1 MDTRLRTL
9 LHDLATEMPVDI
21 EGTGPKTLRRARRRR
36 VLTGGAGAAIAVALV
51 VVMSTSALRFGDEPT
66 VTPGVTGPN
75 PSATFEGLWP
85 ETNPEALAE
94 TQAAVLEGHDPLQA
108 SPEGIASL
116 LAVNVLGWEPGDDQ
130 VDNVDV
136 HGSQAEV
143 VISNQTFADAVPP
156 VTIEA
161 RQLGRTGPSGVWSVV
176 DVSTPLI
183 RLDPVA
189 ETAPGVIGIS
199 GSVTDRYDGAPVI
212 EANVF
217 DGPKPEP
224 SLGSARYVQTDRTF
238 AFEIHVSPT
247 PDGRATLLLTMPD
260 AVGASLGAVMVP
272 VPTPVGEPA
281 PPQGPNLEGVPP
293 DVAVTAQRIYDAAI
307 AGDVDALAPL
317 LDPNTF
323 AYNFDDGSDPI
334 PTWRKEPSVLD
345 PMAAVLELPAAEPRT
360 IQGYGT
366 LTIWPYLIDSD
377 FDALTRREA
386 DDLKALGYSAADIQ
400 LMVEGGNGY
409 QGPRLAIDETGLWR
423 SFTTMGE

>member
-1 MDTRLRTL
+1 VIGNRT
-9 LHDLATEMPVDI
+9 
-21 EGTGPKTLRRARRRR
+21 
-36 VLTGGAGAAIAVALV
+36 
-51 VVMSTSALRFGDEPT
+51 FGDP
-66 VTPGVTGPN
+66 
-75 PSATFEGLWP
+75 
-85 ETNPEALAE
+85 
-94 TQAAVLEGHDPLQA
+94 
-108 SPEGIASL
+108 
-116 LAVNVLGWEPGDDQ
+116 
-130 VDNVDV
+130 
-136 HGSQAEV
+136 
-143 VISNQTFADAVPP
+143 VPP

-161 RQLGRTGPSGVWSVV
+161 RQLGRNGPRGVWSVV
-176 DVSTPLI
+176 DVSTSLI

-189 ETAPGVIGIS
+189 EIAPGVIGIS
-199 GSVTDRYDGAPVI
+199 GSVADRYDGAPLM

-224 SLGSARYVQTDRTF
+224 SLGSARYELTDRTF

-272 VPTPVGEPA
+272 VPTQVGEPA
-281 PPQGPNLEGVPP
+281 PPRGPNLEGVPP
-293 DVAVTAQRIYDAAI
+293 DVAVTAQRVYDAAL

-323 AYNFDDGSDPI
+323 AFNFDDGSDPI
-334 PTWRKEPSVLD
+334 PAWRADPSVLD
-345 PMAAVLELPAAEPRT
+345 LMAAVLQLPAAEPRT

-377 FDALTRREA
+377 FDTLTKREA
-386 DDLKALGYSAADIQ
+386 DDLQGLGYSTADIQ
-400 LMVEGGNGY
+400 LMIDGGNGY

>member
-1 MDTRLRTL
+1 MMDTRLRTL
-9 LHDLATEMPVDI
+9 LHDLATEMPIDV
-21 EGTGPKTLRRARRRR
+21 EGSAPRTLRRARGRR
-36 VLTGGAGAAIAVALV
+36 VLTAGAGVAIAVALV
-51 VVMSTSALRFGDEPT
+51 VVSVSALRFGDAPT
-66 VTPGVTGPN
+66 VTPAVPGPN
-75 PSATFEGLWP
+75 PSAPFQGLWP
-85 ETNPEALAE
+85 ETDAEALAE
-94 TQAAVLEGHDPLQA
+94 TQAAVEDGHYPLQA

-116 LAVNVLGWEPGDDQ
+116 LAVNVLGWQPGDDQ
-130 VDNVDV
+130 ADNVNV
-136 HGSQAEV
+136 SGSEAEV
-143 VISNQTFADAVPP
+143 VISNQTFADSVPP
-156 VTIEA
+156 VTVEA
-161 RQLGRTGPSGVWSVV
+161 RQLGRTGPRGVWSVV

-189 ETAPGVIGIS
+189 EIAPGVIGIS
-199 GSVTDRYDGAPVI
+199 GSVTDRYDGAPAMA
-212 EANVF
+212 ANVF

-224 SLGSARYVQTDRTF
+224 SLGSAWFVQTDRTF

-307 AGDVDALAPL
+307 AGEVDALAPL

-334 PTWRKEPSVLD
+334 PTWREEPSVLD
-345 PMAAVLELPAAEPRT
+345 LMAAVLELPAAEPRT
-360 IQGYGT
+360 IRGYGT

-377 FDALTRREA
+377 FDALTQREA

>member
-1 MDTRLRTL
+1 METRLRTL
-9 LHDLATEMPVDI
+9 LHELATKMPVDVQ
-21 EGTGPKTLRRARRRR
+21 GTAPKTVRRARGRRL
-36 VLTGGAGAAIAVALV
+36 VNASAGVAIAVAIV
-51 VVMSTSALRFGDEPT
+51 VVSASALPFGDEPT
-66 VTPGVTGPN
+66 VTPAVTGPN

-94 TQAAVLEGHDPLQA
+94 TQAAVEEGHFPLQA

-130 VDNVDV
+130 ARNVDV
-136 HGSQAEV
+136 RGSEAEV
-143 VISNQTFADAVPP
+143 VISNQTFAHTMPP
-156 VTIEA
+156 VIIEA

-176 DVSTPLI
+176 EVSTPLI

-189 ETAPGVIGIS
+189 EIAPGVIGIS
-199 GSVTDRYDGAPVI
+199 GSVTDRHDGAPAI

-217 DGPKPEP
+217 DEPKPEP
-224 SLGSARYVQTDRTF
+224 SLGSAWYELTGRAF

-260 AVGASLGAVMVP
+260 GVGASLGAVMVP
-272 VPTPVGEPA
+272 VPTPVGEPV
-281 PPQGPNLEGVPP
+281 PPKGPNLEGVPP
-293 DVAVTAQRIYDAAI
+293 DVAVTAQRIYDAAL

-334 PTWRKEPSVLD
+334 PAWRADPTVLD

-360 IQGYGT
+360 IRGYGT

-377 FDALTRREA
+377 FDALTKREA
-386 DDLKALGYSAADIQ
+386 DDLKTLGYSAADVE

>member
-1 MDTRLRTL
+1 MDTRLQTL

-21 EGTGPKTLRRARRRR
+21 EGTAPKTLRSARRRR
-36 VLTGGAGAAIAVALV
+36 VVTAGAGAAIAVALV
-51 VVMSTSALRFGDEPT
+51 VVVSMSALVFGADPT
-66 VTPGVTGPN
+66 VPAVSGPN

-85 ETNPEALAE
+85 ETNAEALGE
-94 TQAAVLEGHDPLQA
+94 TQAAVDEGHYPLQA

-116 LAVNVLGWEPGDDQ
+116 LAVDLLGWEPGDDQ
-130 VDNVDV
+130 AERVDV
-136 HGSQAEV
+136 RGSEAEV
-143 VISNQTFADAVPP
+143 VIGNRTFADSVAP

-161 RQLGRTGPSGVWSVV
+161 RQLGRTGPLGVWSVV

-183 RLDPVA
+183 WLDPVA
-189 ETAPGVIGIS
+189 EIAPGVIGIS
-199 GSVTDRYDGAPVI
+199 GGVTDRYDGAAWMD
-212 EANVF
+212 ANVF

-224 SLGSARYVQTDRTF
+224 SLGSARYELTDRTF

-260 AVGASLGAVMVP
+260 AVGASLGAVMVL

-281 PPQGPNLEGVPP
+281 PPRGPNLESVTP
-293 DVAVTAQRIYDAAI
+293 DVAVTAQRIYDAAL

-334 PTWRKEPSVLD
+334 PAWRADPSVLD
-345 PMAAVLELPAAEPRT
+345 PMAAVLQLPAAEPRT
-360 IQGYGT
+360 IEGYGT

-377 FDALTRREA
+377 FDALTEREA
-386 DDLKALGYSAADIQ
+386 DDLQALGYSTADIQ
-400 LMVEGGNGY
+400 LMIDGGYGY